1 MKKKYLS
8 FIKDFRSKFPII
20 NETINASKM
29 SHETWEKDDTECLFV
44 PSPNYSQIANFFYS
58 GGTRTFSTA
67 PNNESAWYGH
77 YPLLLRY
84 ANLQNKSF
92 PLLIEHGVYFDKKIY
107 SSSKNV
113 ELVITFTEKEQSFL
127 GNLGVFLPL
136 VLVLIYATL
145 KIHYPI

>member
-1 MKKKYLS
+1 MKKYLS

-77 YPLLLRY
+77 YPY
-84 ANLQNKSF
+84 C
-92 PLLIEHGVYFDKKIY
+92 
-107 SSSKNV
+107 
-113 ELVITFTEKEQSFL
+113 
-127 GNLGVFLPL
+127 
-136 VLVLIYATL
+136 
-145 KIHYPI
+145 